1 MFKHKRGG
9 SGGGSLACRV
19 HALHSPGA
27 FLCTGNGPEL
37 EIEAP
42 KDSCLHRIL
51 CAVNIPLY

>member
-9 SGGGSLACRV
+9 SGGESLARRV

-37 EIEAP
+37 EIETP
-42 KDSCLHRIL
+42 KDPCLHSML
-51 CAVNIPLY
+51 FAVNIPLY